1 MCFSA
6 VNQETEMHIAQTD
19 EYLYSM
25 QDIFWWDYNSHYTDS
40 NMLREISI
48 GYVPTFSSN
57 KKHPWLSWH
66 IDTLKKITWKL
77 H

>member
-25 QDIFWWDYNSHYTDS
+25 QDIFWWDYNSRYTDS

-57 KKHPWLSWH
+57 KKN
-66 IDTLKKITWKL
+66 TLGFLGT
-77 H
+77 